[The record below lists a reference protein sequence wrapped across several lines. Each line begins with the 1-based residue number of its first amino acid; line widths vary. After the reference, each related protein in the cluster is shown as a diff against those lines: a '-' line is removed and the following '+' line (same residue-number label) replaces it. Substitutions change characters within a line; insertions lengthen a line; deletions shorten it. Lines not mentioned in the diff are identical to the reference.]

1 LNVHNTLPRASLVFV
16 LQQQC
21 PSMQTDNV
29 SVSSFFGNARDKQ
42 RFGLE
47 KRAFTGLTTVTPMP
61 LLSMY
66 SLDYHKVYKERGT
79 AFHVFTL
86 ELSKAEPMRFSKA
99 RRHLVVAGL
108 LVPSTLGTT
117 CRVAQQS

>member
-1 LNVHNTLPRASLVFV
+1 
-16 LQQQC
+16 
-21 PSMQTDNV
+21 
-29 SVSSFFGNARDKQ
+29 
-42 RFGLE
+42 
-47 KRAFTGLTTVTPMP
+47 MP

-86 ELSKAEPMRFSKA
+86 ELSKAEPMRYFQGETASCRCWIA
-99 RRHLVVAGL
+99 RAVDK
-108 LVPSTLGTT
+108 LGTT